1 MPTSM
6 PTPMSALMSAESPSP
21 RAPRGRYF
29 ARRVRRLVLAL
40 GGILALLLLGSSQW
54 QASAGLNALDDLRR
68 QANRAE
74 HLDSLLIQ
82 LMDAENAVRGYL
94 LSGNRSHL
102 EPYETSQMTANNT
115 LELIRHDLGANRDND
130 EALADLSGLVSIK
143 LRRLD
148 DAAQHRF
155 AGEESLAT
163 SKGYTDRIRDR
174 ILGLKAQ
181 LAKEAQDSFG
191 RSTQHIEH
199 TRWVVVTLAMATLM
213 LMMGLFL
220 LVERQFK
227 LREQI
232 ADLLQSENQR
242 LDALVQER
250 TADLSE
256 LASYLTNAREVEK
269 ARLARELHDEL
280 GALLTAARMEADW
293 ITRQLDG
300 SAFESCRERL
310 ARLSEHLASGL
321 ALKRRIIENL
331 RPPLLEMLGLVSAL
345 RALGE
350 EYARDAE
357 TIVDLE
363 LPEDDVEVAPD
374 QALALFRIAQ
384 EALTNIRK
392 HANATRVKLAL
403 RLMPDGLELEVEDDG
418 RGFNATQPRKRRHGL
433 MGMKH
438 RVQMCTGDMSV
449 LSRPGA
455 GTRIVVHVPFVLA
468 PSGDAVEDQDGMD

>member
-1 MPTSM
+1 MSTSM
-6 PTPMSALMSAESPSP
+6 SAFVSALNPLVRTS
-21 RAPRGRYF
+21 RGRYL

-40 GGILALLLLGSSQW
+40 GAALALLLLGSSHW
-54 QASAGLNALDDLRR
+54 QATASLNALDDLKR
-68 QANRAE
+68 QANRVE

-94 LSGNRSHL
+94 LNGNRSHL
-102 EPYETSQMTANNT
+102 EPYEMSQMTVNNT
-115 LELIRHDLGANRDND
+115 LELIRHDLGANGENE
-130 EALADLSGLVSIK
+130 EALADLSGLVTIK
-143 LRRLD
+143 LRSLGEAVERRD
-148 DAAQHRF
+148 
-155 AGEESLAT
+155 AGEESRT
-163 SKGYTDRIRDR
+163 TGKRYTDRIRDR

-181 LAKEAQDSFG
+181 LAIDGQNSFE
-191 RSTQHIEH
+191 RSTRHIER
-199 TRWVVVTLAMATLM
+199 TRWVVVTLAMATLI
-213 LMMGLFL
+213 LMMVLFL

-242 LDALVQER
+242 LEALVQER

-256 LASYLTNAREVEK
+256 LASYLTNVREVEK

-280 GALLTAARMEADW
+280 GALLTAAKMETEW
-293 ITRQLDG
+293 IARQLDD
-300 SAFESCRERL
+300 SALESCRERL

-321 ALKRRIIENL
+321 ALKRRIIDNL

-357 TIVDLE
+357 TKVNLE

-392 HANATRVKLAL
+392 HAYATNVKLAL
-403 RLMPDGLELEVEDDG
+403 RVKPDGLELEVEDDG
-418 RGFNATQPRKRRHGL
+418 RGFNTAPARKRRHGL

-438 RVQMCTGDMSV
+438 RVQMCAGDISLV
-449 LSRPGA
+449 SRPGA
-455 GTRIVVHVPFVLA
+455 GTRVVVHIPFVVA
-468 PSGDAVEDQDGMD
+468 PSADADEDQDGTD